1 MNLFLCYNIYIMNKI
16 IRRKSLFFIGII
28 LCCII
33 IPICIYISSSKSGLP
48 ILMYHAVYDE
58 EKGEEP
64 YGDYSLFVEKKEFE
78 KQMNHLKS
86 VGYTPIFLSEIDK
99 NKYEKPIVIT
109 FDDGYEN
116 VYTNAYEVLKRIG
129 FKFNFFIISGWLG
142 DPYVTSEQLK
152 ELSNGEYVEIGSH
165 TVSHV
170 KLDELDYKEQEKQ
183 LKESKEILEKL
194 LNKKIN
200 TIAYPYGSYNKDTL
214 KIVSKYYDYAVSTK
228 PGLNGKNK
236 NNYKLKRYNIPSDM
250 SLDEF
255 KKILN

>member
-1 MNLFLCYNIYIMNKI
+1 MKRVFATIFICLI
-16 IRRKSLFFIGII
+16 FFI
-28 LCCII
+28 LYCVTS
-33 IPICIYISSSKSGLP
+33 IPVKGVHV
-48 ILMYHAVYDE
+48 LMYHAVYDE

-78 KQMNHLKS
+78 KQMNYLKS
-86 VGYTPIFLSEIDK
+86 VGYTPIFLSEIDN

-116 VYTNAYEVLKRIG
+116 VYTNAYEVLKNKK

-152 ELSNGEYVEIGSH
+152 ELSNSEYVEIGSH

-183 LKESKEILEKL
+183 LKESKESLEKL

-228 PGLNGKNK
+228 PGLNGNNK

-250 SLDEF
+250 TLDEF
-255 KKILN
+255 KELFK